1 METAAVVALVLVA
14 LLALGWYLSYTA
26 VRLDRLHT
34 RLEATGSALE
44 AQSLRRSQTA
54 IEVAYTGDVDP
65 ASGALLID
73 AARTCA
79 DFEGPWDAER
89 CAAESAL
96 TDLMRLVIPVPPA
109 ELEETAMRL
118 RLARRFHNE
127 AVEQTRVVRRRL
139 AVRTFRL
146 AGHTGLPEPVLFD
159 DGWPP
164 PI

>member
-1 METAAVVALVLVA
+1 MVV

-44 AQSLRRSQTA
+44 AQAVRRAQTA
-54 IEVAYTGDVDP
+54 IEVAYTGDLDP

-73 AARTCA
+73 AARTCL
-79 DFEGPWDAER
+79 DYEGPWVPDR
-89 CAAESAL
+89 CAAESNLTVLMHLAL
-96 TDLMRLVIPVPPA
+96 PQPPA
-109 ELEETAMRL
+109 ELEEMAMRL

-127 AVEQTRVVRRRL
+127 AVAQTQAVHSRR

-146 AGHTGLPEPVLFD
+146 AGHTAAPEPVEFD

>member
-1 METAAVVALVLVA
+1 M
-14 LLALGWYLSYTA
+14 
-26 VRLDRLHT
+26 
-34 RLEATGSALE
+34 E
-44 AQSLRRSQTA
+44 AQSLRRAQTA
-54 IEVAYTGDVDP
+54 IEVAYTGDLDP

-73 AARTCA
+73 AARSCV
-79 DFEGPWDAER
+79 DFEGPWDTER
-89 CAAESAL
+89 CASESAL
-96 TDLMRLVIPVPPA
+96 TDLMRLVLPLAPK

-127 AVEQTRVVRRRL
+127 AVEQTRAVRRRA

-146 AGHTGLPEPVLFD
+146 AGHTALPEPVLFD

>member
-1 METAAVVALVLVA
+1 MDPSSIIALVLVA
-14 LLALGWYLSYTA
+14 LLVLGWYLSYTA

-54 IEVAYTGDVDP
+54 MEVAYAGDLDP
-65 ASGALLID
+65 ASGALLLD
-73 AARTCA
+73 AARTCI
-79 DFEGPWDAER
+79 DYEGTWDEER

-96 TDLMRLVIPVPPA
+96 TNLMRVIFPQPPE
-109 ELEETAMRL
+109 ELEEVAMRV

-127 AVEQTRVVRRRL
+127 AVERTVGVRRGF
-139 AVRTFRL
+139 AVRAFHL
-146 AGHTGLPEPVLFD
+146 AGHTELPDPVLFD

>member
-1 METAAVVALVLVA
+1 MEPASIIALVLVA

-54 IEVAYTGDVDP
+54 IEVAYTGDLDP
-65 ASGALLID
+65 ASGALLLD
-73 AARTCA
+73 AARTCM
-79 DFEGPWDAER
+79 DFEGTWDAER

-96 TDLMRLVIPVPPA
+96 TDLMRLVFPEPPA
-109 ELEETAMRL
+109 ELEEAAMRL

-127 AVEQTRVVRRRL
+127 AVDQTTLVRRQA
-139 AVRTFRL
+139 AVRAFHL
-146 AGHTGLPEPVLFD
+146 AGHTALPQPVRFD

>member
-1 METAAVVALVLVA
+1 MEPASIIALMLVA
-14 LLALGWYLSYTA
+14 LLVLGWYLSYTA

-54 IEVAYTGDVDP
+54 IEVAYGGDLDP

-73 AARTCA
+73 AARTCM
-79 DFEGPWDAER
+79 DFEGMWDGQR

-96 TDLMRLVIPVPPA
+96 TDLMRLVFPQPPD
-109 ELEETAMRL
+109 ELEEAAMRV

-127 AVEQTRVVRRRL
+127 AVEQTLVVRRRA
-139 AVRTFRL
+139 AVRALHL
-146 AGHTGLPEPVLFD
+146 AGHTALPEPVLFD